1 MTQGKH
7 FTSVQYSN
15 KKDLDLSLVIHPL
28 TQYYIKVMMI
38 LNFKKMWKF
47 NQFLRL
53 FPLDLYRLG

>member
-7 FTSVQYSN
+7 FTSVQYSS

-47 NQFLRL
+47 NHFLDCFRL
-53 FPLDLYRLG
+53 ICIA

>member
-47 NQFLRL
+47 NHF
-53 FPLDLYRLG
+53 

>member
-7 FTSVQYSN
+7 FTSVQYSS
-15 KKDLDLSLVIHPL
+15 KEDLDLSLVIHPL

>member
-7 FTSVQYSN
+7 FTSVQYSS
-15 KKDLDLSLVIHPL
+15 KEDLDLSLVIHPL

-47 NQFLRL
+47 NHF
-53 FPLDLYRLG
+53 